1 MGRLSDAL
9 DSAVDA
15 TGRYWPVSAAVVS
28 AVGSFGLPEAVDITN
43 RWFLFMAGFVVF
55 TVAFLMGK
63 RSGRDES
70 EKAARE
76 AAQKDFEAKARDLR
90 YSYDLKL
97 VEHDRTH
104 DQEVQ
109 ELRRAHDREVQ
120 DLNRS
125 HDQKITRLKKMLED
139 ADRDGEEADAEAAEL
154 RAFKRRA
161 ETDLRELERLRNKFD
176 IDRFSPAQLSLMLH
190 CLETELSGEPGVT
203 SSIEDPVVDSL
214 ESAGVL
220 YRSSEPVDVNWSYVY
235 MLDPD
240 WRRFVSENEDEIER
254 TVESSAPASGETAE
268 RGADQ
273 EGVSA

>member
-1 MGRLSDAL
+1 MSGRAEGLLAEVVG
-9 DSAVDA
+9 AA
-15 TGRYWPVSAAVVS
+15 GRYWPLSAAAVS
-28 AVGSFGLPEAVDITN
+28 AVGSFGLPEEVDTTN
-43 RWFLFMAGFVVF
+43 RWFLFAAGFVVF
-55 TVAFLMGK
+55 TAAFLMGK
-63 RSGRDES
+63 QSGRSES
-70 EKAARE
+70 EKTARE
-76 AAQKDFEAKARDLR
+76 AAQRDFDMKAKDLR
-90 YSYDLKL
+90 HSYDLRL
-97 VEHDRTH
+97 VERDRDH

-125 HDQKITRLKKMLED
+125 HDQEVVRLKRMLED

-154 RAFKRRA
+154 RAFKRGA
-161 ETDLRELERLRNKFD
+161 EIGLRELERLRNKFD
-176 IDRFSPAQLSLMLH
+176 IDRFSPVQLSLMLH

-254 TVESSAPASGETAE
+254 TVESSAQLNSEE
-268 RGADQ
+268 RDGDAL
-273 EGVSA
+273 E